1 MSPYKKIEYVVFDMD
16 GLMID
21 SERVYTE
28 VTNDILA
35 PYGVKMTW
43 EIKSGLMGKPERAS
57 TAHLLSFFP
66 DIPLT
71 IDDYLTQRNAAQ
83 DAHWPHVQLL
93 PGVARLVAHLAAHNV
108 PIAIATGSSRRNFA
122 LKTSHL
128 QHVFAHF
135 GLNVICASDD
145 GAGRSKPFP
154 DVFLAAARKLGRAVG
169 SIDEEGDVVEE
180 KEREE
185 RARGLVFEDAFP
197 GVMGGKRAGM
207 SVVWVPDENLLS
219 VDSSQLTEKPDQVLR
234 SLEAFVP
241 EEWGLPPF
249 DDVPVSRQPG
259 KEE

>member
-1 MSPYKKIEYVVFDMD
+1 M
-16 GLMID
+16 
-21 SERVYTE
+21 TA
-28 VTNDILA
+28 LA
-35 PYGVKMTW
+35 D
-43 EIKSGLMGKPERAS
+43 RAS

-71 IDDYLTQRNAAQ
+71 IDDFITQRIAAQ
-83 DAHWPHVQLL
+83 EAYWPHVQLL

-128 QHVFAHF
+128 QHVFSHF
-135 GLNVICASDD
+135 GSNVICASDD

-169 SIDEEGDVVEE
+169 SIDEEGDVVGE
-180 KEREE
+180 KERDE

-207 SVVWVPDENLLS
+207 SGESIHLS
-219 VDSSQLTEKPDQVLR
+219 HPFVSSQVISRFVR
-234 SLEAFVP
+234 SGVGSGRESTKCWFLAAHGET
-241 EEWGLPPF
+241 
-249 DDVPVSRQPG
+249 
-259 KEE
+259 

>member
-1 MSPYKKIEYVVFDMD
+1 VA
-16 GLMID
+16 
-21 SERVYTE
+21 
-28 VTNDILA
+28 A
-35 PYGVKMTW
+35 PA
-43 EIKSGLMGKPERAS
+43 ERAAS
-57 TAHLLSFFP
+57 AHLLSFFP

-71 IDDYLTQRNAAQ
+71 IDDYITQRNAAQ

-108 PIAIATGSSRRNFA
+108 PIAIATGSSRRNIA

-135 GLNVICASDD
+135 GSNVICASDD

-169 SIDEEGDVVEE
+169 SSDEEGDVV
-180 KEREE
+180 EREE

-207 SVVWVPDENLLS
+207 SGAFIHLPHPFCFLSSDFPFLGVVVWVPDENLLS

-241 EEWGLPPF
+241 EEWSLPPF
-249 DDVPVSRQPG
+249 DDVPVSQQSG

>member
-1 MSPYKKIEYVVFDMD
+1 VA
-16 GLMID
+16 
-21 SERVYTE
+21 
-28 VTNDILA
+28 A
-35 PYGVKMTW
+35 PA
-43 EIKSGLMGKPERAS
+43 ERAAA
-57 TAHLLSFFP
+57 AHLLSFFP
-66 DIPLT
+66 DTPLT

-128 QHVFAHF
+128 QHVFAYF
-135 GLNVICASDD
+135 GSNVICGSDD

-154 DVFLAAARKLGRAVG
+154 DVFLAAARRLGRAVG
-169 SIDEEGDVVEE
+169 SIDEEGDVVGE

-207 SVVWVPDENLLS
+207 NGAFIHLS
-219 VDSSQLTEKPDQVLR
+219 HPFVFSQVISRFVR
-234 SLEAFVP
+234 SGVGSGREYT
-241 EEWGLPPF
+241 GC
-249 DDVPVSRQPG
+249 
-259 KEE
+259 

>member
-1 MSPYKKIEYVVFDMD
+1 MPHTKIEYVIFDMD

-21 SERVYTE
+21 SERIYTE

-43 EIKSGLMGKPERAS
+43 EIKSGLMGKPEREA
-57 TAHLLSFFP
+57 AEHLLSFFP

-71 IDDYLTQRNAAQ
+71 IDDYLTQRNTAQ
-83 DAHWPHVQLL
+83 DAYWPHVQLL
-93 PGVARLVAHLAAHNV
+93 PGVTRLVAHLVAHNV
-108 PIAIATGSSRRNFA
+108 PIAIATGSSRRNFV

-128 QHVFAHF
+128 QHVFALF
-135 GLNVICASDD
+135 GSNVICRTDD

-154 DVFLAAARKLGRAVG
+154 DVFLAAARRLGRAVG
-169 SIDEEGDVVEE
+169 SIDEEGEVVGE

-249 DDVPVSRQPG
+249 DDVPVSQQSG
-259 KEE
+259 KEA